1 MPKSQ
6 SDLAKIGTEAG
17 IILIYNSKKLLLM
30 IIAEKYTINAQ
41 ADKVWDT
48 LKSFD
53 YVEKYNPLVQKTE
66 VEGSGVGATRICT
79 FSLPDGSTGK
89 LSEKIES
96 LDESQKTI
104 RISLKDGVLPATN
117 AMVTTKINALDGNKT
132 ELDISSTAE
141 PKGVSEEDLRNNFL
155 PIFKMLAEGLEKLHS
170 K

>member
-6 SDLAKIGTEAG
+6 SDLAKIGTKSG

>member
-1 MPKSQ
+1 
-6 SDLAKIGTEAG
+6 
-17 IILIYNSKKLLLM
+17 M
-30 IIAEKYTINAQ
+30 IIAEKYTINAP

-53 YVEKYNPLVQKTE
+53 YVEKYLPLVQKTE

-79 FSLPDGSTGK
+79 FSLPDGSIGK

-104 RISLKDGVLPATN
+104 SISLKDGVLPATN
-117 AMVTTKINALDGNKT
+117 AVVTTKINALDGNKT

-141 PKGVSEEDLRNNFL
+141 PKGVSEEELRNNFL

>member
-1 MPKSQ
+1 
-6 SDLAKIGTEAG
+6 
-17 IILIYNSKKLLLM
+17 M
-30 IIAEKYTINAQ
+30 IIAGKFTINAQ

-53 YVEKYNPLVQKTE
+53 YVEKYLPLVQKTE

-104 RISLKDGVLPATN
+104 TISLKDGVLPATG
-117 AMVTTKINALDGNKT
+117 AIVTTKINAIDGNKT
-132 ELDISSTAE
+132 ELDLSWTAE
-141 PKGVSEEDLRNNFL
+141 PKGISEEDLRNSIL
-155 PIFKMLAEGLEKLHS
+155 PIFKMLADGLEKLHS
-170 K
+170 N